1 MGLVDM
7 WKKQFEEELLD
18 LRLRVAKLE
27 KNSHPARKF
36 VICDDCKCKIKE
48 K

>member
-1 MGLVDM
+1 MGLNM

-36 VICDDCKCKIKE
+36 VVCENCENKIKE